1 MINSMTGFGKSVVQT
16 TNTKYTIEVR
26 SLNSKGIDLNI
37 KVSSQFREKEAEIRS
52 LLANE
57 LKRGKIDFSLYCE
70 NIGGSTKQNI
80 NKEVFINYYN
90 QLKEI
95 AEATDTKNTDYISI
109 ISRFPDVMSQSSEEV
124 NEEEWQQIYEGCIA
138 AVKQL
143 QNHREEEG
151 KTIEKEFVEK
161 VNYIADLL
169 EKVKPYETER
179 IEEVKKRISTSIEK
193 LKLEVD
199 ENRFEQEI
207 IYYLEK
213 IDFSEEKSRLSAHC
227 KYFIEVMNNE
237 NNQGKKLGFITQEMG
252 REINTLGSKANH
264 SEIQKIVV
272 EMKDEL
278 EKIKEQIGNVL

>member
-37 KVSSQFREKEAEIRS
+37 KLSSQFREKEAEIRT

-70 NIGGSTKQNI
+70 SIGGATKQNI

-95 AEATDTKNTDYISI
+95 AEATNTQNTDYISI

-124 NEEEWQQIYEGCIA
+124 NEDEWKQIYEGCIS

-161 VNYIADLL
+161 VNYIAELL
-169 EKVKPYETER
+169 EKVKPYEAER
-179 IEEVKKRISTSIEK
+179 IEEVKKRISSSIEK

-227 KYFIEVMNNE
+227 NYFKEVMKNE
-237 NNQGKKLGFITQEMG
+237 NSQGKKLGFISQEMG

>member
-1 MINSMTGFGKSVVQT
+1 MINSMTGFGKYVVQT

-52 LLANE
+52 LLASE

-70 NIGGSTKQNI
+70 KIGGATKQNI

-95 AEATDTKNTDYISI
+95 AEATDTKNADYISI

-143 QNHREEEG
+143 QNHRKEEG

-179 IEEVKKRISTSIEK
+179 IEEVKKRISSSIEK